1 MHSDA
6 SVVGDSANPFM
17 GLLAAFMSLY
27 GATLDAT
34 PRFQRAF

>member
-1 MHSDA
+1 
-6 SVVGDSANPFM
+6 M